1 MIDFHSH
8 ILPCVDDGSRST
20 EESIEML
27 SMLRAQGVRKV
38 VATPHFYATKDSPA
52 DFFQRRDEA
61 YRSLLDACPEAR
73 ESIILGA
80 EVEYYY
86 GVSRMSELFDMRY
99 QNTDVLLLEMP
110 IARWSD
116 YTVKELIEL
125 SAYGNVRLVLAHV
138 ERYMALQP
146 KKVWQSLLDADIVM
160 QANASFFLTPKTS
173 RKALKLLK
181 KGEISLIGSDC
192 HGSEYRAPHLDE
204 VYALIEKK
212 LGHGALMRVAD
223 FGRHMLG
230 SAY

>member
-1 MIDFHSH
+1 
-8 ILPCVDDGSRST
+8 
-20 EESIEML
+20 ML
-27 SMLRAQGVRKV
+27 SILRAQGVKKV

-52 DFFQRRDEA
+52 DFFARRDEA
-61 YRSLLDACPEAR
+61 YRSLIDACPEAK
-73 ESIILGA
+73 ESVLLGA

-99 QNTDVLLLEMP
+99 QNTDLLLLEMP

-125 SAYGNVRLVLAHV
+125 AAYGNVRLVLAHV

-146 KKVWQSLLDADIVM
+146 KKVWQSLLDADIIM
-160 QANASFFLTPKTS
+160 QANASFFLMPKTS

-181 KGEISLIGSDC
+181 RGEISIIGSDC
-192 HGSEYRAPHLDE
+192 HGSEYRAPRLDE
-204 VYALIEKK
+204 VYELIEKK
-212 LGHGALMRVAD
+212 LGGDVLMRVAD
-223 FGRHMLG
+223 FGRRILG